1 MTGTPSTPRDHR
13 TRGRI
18 ALGLSGAALAALLAA
33 CGGGGGG
40 SGSSSTPAPAPAPS
54 SGTSGTT
61 AATQVKADL
70 TDFHITLSQQTFHAG
85 PYTFVAKNDGQHEHA
100 LEIEGG
106 GTENR
111 TETLAPG
118 ESATLTVTLKSGT
131 YQVYCPVDSHKD
143 LGMKTQITVGGTG
156 GTTPTTPTTPSD
168 GNGHGNGDSPGTG
181 Y

>member
-1 MTGTPSTPRDHR
+1 MTGTTSSTPRTHR
-13 TRGRI
+13 TRGRV

-40 SGSSSTPAPAPAPS
+40 GSSGTTTPAPAPS
-54 SGTSGTT
+54 TGTT
-61 AATQVKADL
+61 TATQVKADL
-70 TDFHITLSQQTFHAG
+70 TDFHITLSRQSYQPG
-85 PYTFVAKNDGQHEHA
+85 QYSFVAKNDGQHDHA

-111 TETLAPG
+111 TRTLAPG

-131 YQVYCPVDSHKD
+131 YEVYCPVDGHKD
-143 LGMKTQITVGGTG
+143 IGMKTQITVAGPG
-156 GTTPTTPTTPSD
+156 GTTGTTTPSN
-168 GNGHGNGDSPGTG
+168 GNGNGDSDSPGTG